1 VKKVAAI
8 VNLSEQRR
16 HMAAKRGFQSWEHR
30 FGGVHDAQTR
40 LGDLSDASLKELI
53 RGGAEGSMPLYDCI
67 MGILGLGLGPRFYY
81 MENKER
87 LFVMDIA
94 LFLLDQ
100 LRFQAMRRLAWVDD
114 SPLFHIPIVD
124 LILDFSSKYV
134 SMQHWTPTMAS
145 SHPMYVDYMETF
157 ETDRGSFVRRLI
169 PQALE
174 EFGNTKEDPSNQ

>member
-1 VKKVAAI
+1 VAAI

-16 HMAAKRGFQSWEHR
+16 HMAAKRGLQSWERR
-30 FGGVHDAQTR
+30 FGEAYDAQTC
-40 LGDLSDASLKELI
+40 LGDLGDAALRELI

-67 MGILGLGLGPRFYY
+67 MGMLGLGLGPRFYY
-81 MENKER
+81 LENRER

-100 LRFQAMRRLAWVDD
+100 LRFQAMRRMRWVDD
-114 SPLFHIPIVD
+114 SPLFHVPVVD

-134 SMQHWTPTMAS
+134 SMQHWTPTMAAT
-145 SHPMYVDYMETF
+145 HPSYVDYMETF
-157 ETDRGSFVRRLI
+157 ETDRGSFIRRLI

-174 EFGNTKEDPSNQ
+174 EFGNADGDPNDR